1 MWRLRYSLEAA
12 GYIADNWGMVRTLVD
27 AIAGL
32 RNLENAHPEQVRLEM
47 DIFVWPVADH
57 LVYYSITVEAKIIE
71 ILVIRP
77 ID

>member
-12 GYIADNWGMVRTLVD
+12 GYIADNWGMIRTLVD

-32 RNLENAHPEQVRLEM
+32 RKLENARPAQVRLEM

-57 LVYYSITVEAKIIE
+57 LVYYTITTESMMID